1 MRHEILSLEPFD
13 GIKLFNL
20 TSNNIYFTNQN
31 VITLKNFISFNSYG
45 IYDFDFEIIIYGL
58 DYTYN
63 IKSDRE
69 KIMAIK

>member
-20 TSNNIYFTNQN
+20 TSNNIYFTNQY
-31 VITLKNFISFNSYG
+31 VITLINIISFNSYG
-45 IYDFDFEIIIYGL
+45 ICDLDFEIIIYGL